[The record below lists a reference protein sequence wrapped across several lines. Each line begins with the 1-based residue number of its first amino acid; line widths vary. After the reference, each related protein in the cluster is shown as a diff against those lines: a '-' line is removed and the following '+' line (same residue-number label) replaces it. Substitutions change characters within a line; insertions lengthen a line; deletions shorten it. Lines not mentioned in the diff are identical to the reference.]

1 MLLANLLKDITLRV
15 NNAIVESYGLQDR
28 VYSDGVGIVR
38 WPIGLELSP
47 HADNANNDGSSNGLD
62 WRDFGTIVYLNDNF
76 SGGEIY
82 YSNLNLSIKPIACSM
97 IVHPAN
103 EVYRHG
109 VAEVISGTRYILS
122 AFLTLPPIK

>member
-1 MLLANLLKDITLRV
+1 MYNSQKYHVLPPMPFLKKGKKVPGAKEVKTYDIKKQNISEEERLHRAIENGSVTKMTDWKQS
-15 NNAIVESYGLQDR
+15 AIV
-28 VYSDGVGIVR
+28 
-38 WPIGLELSP
+38 
-47 HADNANNDGSSNGLD
+47 
-62 WRDFGTIVYLNDNF
+62 FLNDNF